1 MYRQAI
7 LKVLTNVIIEFLTTK
22 LQKEEES
29 EEDARL
35 SQDEDAE
42 GNVHMEEAKKEA
54 TKAKDQV
61 EIYRQTKLEFLTL
74 I

>member
-7 LKVLTNVIIEFLTTK
+7 LKVLTNVIIEFLTPK

-35 SQDEDAE
+35 SQDEDGE
-42 GNVHMEEAKKEA
+42 GNVHMEEAK
-54 TKAKDQV
+54 
-61 EIYRQTKLEFLTL
+61 
-74 I
+74 

>member
-7 LKVLTNVIIEFLTTK
+7 LKVLTNVIIEFLTAK
-22 LQKEEES
+22 LKEDEES

-35 SQDEDAE
+35 SHDEDGE
-42 GNVHMEEAKKEA
+42 GDTHMEEAKKEA
-54 TKAKDQV
+54 NKAKEKT
-61 EIYRQTKLEFLTL
+61 EIYKQTKLEFLTL